1 MKEIGLKAAIFGSD
15 SAMVCVKALKMAL
28 SRLERATENNL
39 HVLSIFILV
48 DKIKVLS
55 SDTRCHCLDQEKK
68 KLFPPNPSVMG
79 K

>member
-39 HVLSIFILV
+39 HVLSAAAV
-48 DKIKVLS
+48 CQQY
-55 SDTRCHCLDQEKK
+55 SDFERQIQEKAVLDLVEK
-68 KLFPPNPSVMG
+68 G
-79 K
+79 